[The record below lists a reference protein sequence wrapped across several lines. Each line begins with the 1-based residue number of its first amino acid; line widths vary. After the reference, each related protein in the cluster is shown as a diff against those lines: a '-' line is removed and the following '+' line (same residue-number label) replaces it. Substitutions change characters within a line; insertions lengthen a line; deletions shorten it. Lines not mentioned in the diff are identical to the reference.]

1 MQHVPTNS
9 PMKSIARIHPCAPQ
23 LRHATSATFLT
34 LISALLAWS
43 AVSQSATAAVMAPK
57 EGEATGPK
65 DWPADPTK
73 HQIVIKRE
81 ATDPKLSAMIT
92 AAEAAPVPME
102 ARHKAALE
110 DADQPAIPQG
120 EKVWWYQEKLGIRIP
135 YSLTGDAIT
144 YYSEIVANHA
154 KKAFKSYAQPSSR
167 LDYHA
172 SVEFHKEF
180 KLDDKT
186 FENVNVVTLK
196 LTFDANF
203 TAAATAGLNFE
214 KSRVV
219 VLDAANKVLHV
230 SGDGPTETRIRMM

>member
-1 MQHVPTNS
+1 
-9 PMKSIARIHPCAPQ
+9 MKILPHPRAAFTAIFT
-23 LRHATSATFLT
+23 LTF
-34 LISALLAWS
+34 ALLAGI

-57 EGEATGPK
+57 EGEAAGPK
-65 DWPADPTK
+65 DWPADPAK

-81 ATDPKLSAMIT
+81 TTDAKLSAMIT
-92 AAEAAPVPME
+92 AAEAAPVPKE
-102 ARHKAALE
+102 ALHKAALE
-110 DADQPAIPQG
+110 DAGQPAIPQD

-144 YYSEIVANHA
+144 YYSEVVANHA

-186 FENVNVVTLK
+186 FEYVNVVTLK

-214 KSRVV
+214 KTRVV
-219 VLDAANKVLHV
+219 VLDAANKVLYV